1 MNDITDFL
9 GINEFPVELLDE
21 EWIVHGEKSVISNM
35 NNRSIRYLSEN
46 DRIKIAQ
53 VCGETLLKYG
63 Y

>member
-9 GINEFPVELLDE
+9 GINEFPVDFLDE

-35 NNRSIRYLSEN
+35 NDRSIRYLSGN
-46 DRIKIAQ
+46 DKIKIKQ